1 MCHKCSSYEH
11 FEKVKLYIKKYFI
24 KLHDTPTILMYI
36 PKGLDGDLKFIT
48 MSHEEA
54 KKQFFLKTLVCKVN
68 ANDNSIQ
75 KWFFDID
82 CERYTHTM
90 DPNKERVFIKDQTK
104 YVNMFHGFKFTDRDQ
119 YLDKMKD
126 PKLSKRAKEGKHFL
140 WNHIKEVLCSNI
152 EEEFKYL
159 KGHTAKV
166 IS

>member
-11 FEKVKLYIKKYFI
+11 FEKVKLYIKKYFL

-54 KKQFFLKTLVCKVN
+54 KKQFFLKTL
-68 ANDNSIQ
+68 
-75 KWFFDID
+75 
-82 CERYTHTM
+82 
-90 DPNKERVFIKDQTK
+90 

-126 PKLSKRAKEGKHFL
+126 PKLSKRAKEGKLFL
-140 WNHIKEVLCSNI
+140 WNHIKEVLCSNV